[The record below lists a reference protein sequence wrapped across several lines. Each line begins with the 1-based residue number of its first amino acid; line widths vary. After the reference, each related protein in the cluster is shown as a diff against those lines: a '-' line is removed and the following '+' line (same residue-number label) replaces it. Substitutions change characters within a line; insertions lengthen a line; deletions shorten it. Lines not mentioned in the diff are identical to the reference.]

1 MNGSVESRRGNVDE
15 VPERTAAK
23 AKAPAVEPPA
33 IGLPRD
39 RRRRDDHASSATTA
53 RTSPMHPPKWRIDAF
68 LILLIL
74 LDELMIV

>member
-1 MNGSVESRRGNVDE
+1 MSGGVESRRGEVDE
-15 VPERTAAK
+15 VPERAAAE
-23 AKAPAVEPPA
+23 AKAPAVALPA

-39 RRRRDDHASSATTA
+39 RRRRDDQVSSATTA